1 MMRVHEILRKY
12 NIGLSTLND
21 YLELVNL
28 DKVEINTK
36 LDKNDFIFVCRLLDS
51 KNLKKYEEIAQEL
64 NHKLYLAKEELH
76 KELLNKMP
84 LLEEMGL
91 LQRKYYFMKITS
103 CYYRVIDKYQLPI
116 SKEYTDDSFKTLY
129 KLYMDGELGRLMI
142 KMNSDF
148 LQLMKTIRKENNQ
161 ISKWVEEYD
170 GDIDSHRTNQK
181 IVDGE
186 SEIMSAL
193 RHGDGDLFGY

>member
-1 MMRVHEILRKY
+1 MRVHEILRKY

-64 NHKLYLAKEELH
+64 NHKLYFAKEELH

-91 LQRKYYFMKITS
+91 LQRKYYFRKITS

-170 GDIDSHRTNQK
+170 GDKDSHRTNQK

>member
-1 MMRVHEILRKY
+1 MRVHEILRKY

-91 LQRKYYFMKITS
+91 LQRKYYFRKITS

-170 GDIDSHRTNQK
+170 GDKDSHRTNQK

>member
-1 MMRVHEILRKY
+1 MRVHEILRKY

-28 DKVEINTK
+28 DKVEIKTK

-91 LQRKYYFMKITS
+91 LQRKYYFRKITS

-116 SKEYTDDSFKTLY
+116 SKEYADDSFKTLY

-170 GDIDSHRTNQK
+170 GDKDSHRTNQK

>member
-1 MMRVHEILRKY
+1 MRVHEILRKY

-91 LQRKYYFMKITS
+91 LQRKYYFRKITS

>member
-1 MMRVHEILRKY
+1 MRVHEILRKY

-21 YLELVNL
+21 YLKLVNL

-91 LQRKYYFMKITS
+91 LQRKYYFRKITS

-170 GDIDSHRTNQK
+170 GDKDSHRTNQK

>member
-1 MMRVHEILRKY
+1 MRVHEILRKY

-51 KNLKKYEEIAQEL
+51 KNLKEYEEIAQEL

-91 LQRKYYFMKITS
+91 LQRKYYFRKITS

-148 LQLMKTIRKENNQ
+148 LQLKKTIRKENNQ

-170 GDIDSHRTNQK
+170 GDKDSHRTNQK

>member
-1 MMRVHEILRKY
+1 MRVHEILRKY

-91 LQRKYYFMKITS
+91 LQRKYYFRKITS

-170 GDIDSHRTNQK
+170 GDKDSHRINQK

>member
-1 MMRVHEILRKY
+1 MRVHEILRKY

-91 LQRKYYFMKITS
+91 LQRKYYFRKITS

-116 SKEYTDDSFKTLY
+116 SKE
-129 KLYMDGELGRLMI
+129 
-142 KMNSDF
+142 
-148 LQLMKTIRKENNQ
+148 
-161 ISKWVEEYD
+161 
-170 GDIDSHRTNQK
+170 
-181 IVDGE
+181 
-186 SEIMSAL
+186 
-193 RHGDGDLFGY
+193 

>member
-1 MMRVHEILRKY
+1 MRVHEILRKY

-21 YLELVNL
+21 YLKLVNL

-51 KNLKKYEEIAQEL
+51 KNLKNYEEIAQEL

-91 LQRKYYFMKITS
+91 LQRKYYFRKITS

-170 GDIDSHRTNQK
+170 GDKDSHRTNQK

>member
-1 MMRVHEILRKY
+1 MRVHEILRKY

-91 LQRKYYFMKITS
+91 LQRKYYFRKITS

-148 LQLMKTIRKENNQ
+148 LQLMETIRKENNQ

-170 GDIDSHRTNQK
+170 GDKDSHRTNQK

>member
-91 LQRKYYFMKITS
+91 LQRKYYFRKITS

>member
-1 MMRVHEILRKY
+1 MRVHEILRKY

-28 DKVEINTK
+28 DKVEINTT

-91 LQRKYYFMKITS
+91 LQRKYYFRKITS

-170 GDIDSHRTNQK
+170 GDKDSHRTNQK